1 MTTTAEP
8 RFRRSVSLEP
18 QSLSKD
24 DDSTEQRNFKK
35 SISAEDKIKSNEVKQ
50 LQVLLQTMTLD
61 ESRII
66 TK

>member
-35 SISAEDKIKSNEVKQ
+35 SISAEDKVKSNEVNQ